1 MDMTATIGPGGLV
14 TINADGEIYS
24 IPSYAGTT
32 KPDTAAHGDE
42 LTDAIK
48 ALERAFFPA
57 SRYDGANGF
66 SEVDEAVNRTVNE
79 FDVLLSNSFSPG
91 CTVIGDVCREFGIFQ
106 KAIAKTCGVT
116 EQTVSGWK
124 KSPEKIQRDAR
135 LRIAVFTAGAIAQ
148 RDGVNE
154 DEAEHRAAIFLANYI
169 EGGERLAAA
178 YRCDDKRFK
187 AAFASL
193 MLDERGVDQV
203 LSAAIAALYRRG
215 GVYAL
220 MAQMLQESTGTC

>member
-1 MDMTATIGPGGLV
+1 MDMTATIGPSGIV
-14 TINADGEIYS
+14 TINVDGKAYS
-24 IPSYAGTT
+24 VPSYAGTT
-32 KPDTAAHGDE
+32 ELDTAAHGNE
-42 LTDAIK
+42 LADAVK

-57 SRYDGANGF
+57 SRYDGAKGF

-79 FDVLLSNSFSPG
+79 FDVLLSNSFLPG

-106 KAIAKTCGVT
+106 KAIAKACGVT

-124 KSPEKIQRDAR
+124 KNPEKIQRDAR
-135 LRIAVFTAGAIAQ
+135 LRIAVFIAGAIAH
-148 RDGVNE
+148 RDSVNE
-154 DEAEHRAAIFLANYI
+154 DEAEHRTAVFLANYI
-169 EGGERLAAA
+169 EDGERLAAV

-193 MLDERGVDQV
+193 MLDERGVEQV
-203 LSAAIAALYRRG
+203 LSAAIAALYRRR